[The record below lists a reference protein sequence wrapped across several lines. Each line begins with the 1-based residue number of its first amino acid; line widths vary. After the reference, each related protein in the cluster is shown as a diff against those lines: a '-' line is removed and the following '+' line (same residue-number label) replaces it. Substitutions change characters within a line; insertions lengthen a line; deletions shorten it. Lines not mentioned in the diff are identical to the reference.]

1 MDSNS
6 LLTTLMQLAERSKR
20 NLRAAPGQIA
30 DQVSNFIPDFKGVSA
45 SVPAAVKNSAGKT
58 DEEVFKK
65 AIEETA
71 GNAIPGGAG
80 AAGIFAGPQGM
91 ARLKAAGLG
100 DKMKEF
106 TSRFFGQRAEIN
118 PTDTDLVI
126 QAMLGGPHA
135 VAKAKQAEQT
145 AWRGAHA
152 ELVERAKAFPGS
164 TGLQEAVAK
173 SKAAAPKGLVASDF
187 LEHFPELVI
196 AYPRLKELPI
206 EFYPS
211 STRGIGYAG
220 KFDPEYAKSVRTA
233 GSTGKGREVENAFY
247 AAMGTDRYAANPDL
261 YFRGRKVAKEA
272 KKRANIKARED
283 SLTGNITIVGQANS
297 DVPGVNSYNTLLHEI
312 QHFIQREE
320 AGMGKVRGSH
330 FLDLYADKEGK
341 RLTNYDRLVDKMN
354 DRKEELRKIH
364 SKQRNLADDKIDAA
378 DRIIR
383 EKQAAGKL
391 TGDQASKLL
400 NSVINQANKQDNRA
414 YTNYVYAT
422 NKYQRENLPMHKKNW
437 EYNMN
442 PFEREAYESA
452 RRDIDPAYRKKY
464 SRKTEVIK

>member
-1 MDSNS
+1 MNPF
-6 LLTTLMQLAERSKR
+6 LLLAQEFTKR
-20 NLRAAPGQIA
+20 FGEDVGKSADAVASGDIKKIAGTAYDTFAPIPVQAALYSPEA
-30 DQVSNFIPDFKGVSA
+30 EAAFI
-45 SVPAAVKNSAGKT
+45 
-58 DEEVFKK
+58 
-65 AIEETA
+65 
-71 GNAIPGGAG
+71 
-80 AAGIFAGPQGM
+80 GPQGM

-126 QAMLGGPHA
+126 QAMMGGPHA
-135 VAKAKQAEQT
+135 IAKAKQAEQT
-145 AWRGAHA
+145 AWREAHA
-152 ELVERAKAFPGS
+152 ELVERAKAFPAS
-164 TGLQEAVAK
+164 MGLQEAVVK
-173 SKAAAPKGLVASDF
+173 SRAAAPKGLVASDF
-187 LEHFPELVI
+187 LEHFPELVT

-206 EFYPS
+206 EFYTS
-211 STRGIGYAG
+211 SSRGIGYAG
-220 KFDPEYAKSVRTA
+220 KFDPEYAKSVKYPY
-233 GSTGKGREVENAFY
+233 GKGLEAEDAFY
-247 AAMGTDRYAANPDL
+247 SAMGTKRFEAPPEVRQ
-261 YFRGRKVAKEA
+261 RGEKVAREA

-297 DVPGVNSYNTLLHEI
+297 DVPGVDSYNTLLHEI

-354 DRKEELRKIH
+354 DRKEKLRKIH
-364 SKQRNLADDKIDAA
+364 SKQRNLADDKVDAA

-391 TGDQASKLL
+391 TDDQASKLL